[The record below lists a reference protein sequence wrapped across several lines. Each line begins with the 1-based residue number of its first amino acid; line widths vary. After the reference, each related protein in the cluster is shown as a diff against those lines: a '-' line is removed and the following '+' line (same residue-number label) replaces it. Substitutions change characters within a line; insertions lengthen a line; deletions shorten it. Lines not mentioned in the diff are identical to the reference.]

1 MYELVL
7 VGPVT
12 GNSRLIM
19 IVSSSQHVPT
29 PTRGE
34 IYDDELGLAL
44 LHEGRP
50 LVLRFD
56 ELHVFD
62 GSWGEF
68 FYELV
73 GKFLHVLSNNRALLL
88 CLHLL
93 AAAGTPSS
101 ISIYLAHRRI
111 SRRLASAPPAA
122 AALEH
127 SSSSIH
133 IFILLVVPI
142 SRFRCDGRGLGGG
155 WCCSRVFGLDLPLPT
170 GSR

>member
-12 GNSRLIM
+12 GNSHLIM

-88 CLHLL
+88 CLHWPL
-93 AAAGTPSS
+93 ALHPA
-101 ISIYLAHRRI
+101 IWRI
-111 SRRLASAPPAA
+111 GAS
-122 AALEH
+122 L
-127 SSSSIH
+127 SL
-133 IFILLVVPI
+133 FRVVSYPHFCW
-142 SRFRCDGRGLGGG
+142 SYQSPVSGVMGGG
-155 WCCSRVFGLDLPLPT
+155 GSGVHLVYSYNLMYLEFLLLDF
-170 GSR
+170 

>member
-1 MYELVL
+1 MYRGTTLLLASYPLSVVVLGYVPRYMYELVL

-73 GKFLHVLSNNRALLL
+73 GKFLHVLSNNRASIIVSPL
-88 CLHLL
+88 
-93 AAAGTPSS
+93 AAGTPSS
-101 ISIYLAHRRI
+101 IWRIGASHLSPPSHRRTRVGI
-111 SRRLASAPPAA
+111 P
-122 AALEH
+122 
-127 SSSSIH
+127 IH
-133 IFILLVVPI
+133 
-142 SRFRCDGRGLGGG
+142 
-155 WCCSRVFGLDLPLPT
+155 
-170 GSR
+170 

>member
-1 MYELVL
+1 MYRGTTLLLASYPLSVVVLGYVPRYMYELVL

-73 GKFLHVLSNNRALLL
+73 GKFLHVLSNNRASIIVSPL
-88 CLHLL
+88 
-93 AAAGTPSS
+93 AAGTPSS
-101 ISIYLAHRRI
+101 IWRIGASLAAAPSHRRT
-111 SRRLASAPPAA
+111 RAA
-122 AALEH
+122 APL
-127 SSSSIH
+127 IPT
-133 IFILLVVPI
+133 LPI
-142 SRFRCDGRGLGGG
+142 GGPGFR
-155 WCCSRVFGLDLPLPT
+155 
-170 GSR
+170 

>member
-1 MYELVL
+1 MYRGTTLLLASYPLSVVVLGYVPRYMYELVL

-73 GKFLHVLSNNRALLL
+73 GKFLHVLSNNRASIIVSP
-88 CLHLL
+88 L
-93 AAAGTPSS
+93 AAGSPSS
-101 ISIYLAHRRI
+101 IWRIGASLAAI
-111 SRRLASAPPAA
+111 APP
-122 AALEH
+122 H
-127 SSSSIH
+127 C
-133 IFILLVVPI
+133 
-142 SRFRCDGRGLGGG
+142 RT
-155 WCCSRVFGLDLPLPT
+155 RVST
-170 GSR
+170 SYVAS

>member
-101 ISIYLAHRRI
+101 ISIWRIGASLAASIR
-111 SRRLASAPPAA
+111 SAPRA

-127 SSSSIH
+127 SSEQQYPH
-133 IFILLVVPI
+133 FYFV
-142 SRFRCDGRGLGGG
+142 GRTN
-155 WCCSRVFGLDLPLPT
+155 LPFQM
-170 GSR
+170 

>member
-12 GNSRLIM
+12 GNSHLIM

-73 GKFLHVLSNNRALLL
+73 GKFLHVLSNNRAHY
-88 CLHLL
+88 CV
-93 AAAGTPSS
+93 
-101 ISIYLAHRRI
+101 SIYWPLPALHPALAFG
-111 SRRLASAPPAA
+111 ASAHLSPPTRSAPRA

-127 SSSSIH
+127 SSEQQYPH
-133 IFILLVVPI
+133 FYFV
-142 SRFRCDGRGLGGG
+142 GRTN
-155 WCCSRVFGLDLPLPT
+155 LPFQM
-170 GSR
+170 

>member
-12 GNSRLIM
+12 GNSGLIM

-56 ELHVFD
+56 ELHVF
-62 GSWGEF
+62 
-68 FYELV
+68 
-73 GKFLHVLSNNRALLL
+73 
-88 CLHLL
+88 
-93 AAAGTPSS
+93 
-101 ISIYLAHRRI
+101 
-111 SRRLASAPPAA
+111 
-122 AALEH
+122 
-127 SSSSIH
+127 
-133 IFILLVVPI
+133 
-142 SRFRCDGRGLGGG
+142 
-155 WCCSRVFGLDLPLPT
+155 
-170 GSR
+170 

>member
-111 SRRLASAPPAA
+111 SRRLASAPP
-122 AALEH
+122 H
-127 SSSSIH
+127 SSTRAAVSTFLFCWSYQSP
-133 IFILLVVPI
+133 V
-142 SRFRCDGRGLGGG
+142 LGVRTLRNATHKM
-155 WCCSRVFGLDLPLPT
+155 CHN
-170 GSR
+170 